1 MSRHCRRPWLA
12 AISLAL
18 CLGAGPQ
25 ALANGQVQVRVQLPP
40 DAALAGLLNEE
51 SLFIF
56 PLMNLVANN
65 CPDTCLQPGDSHLLA
80 ATGQRIVE
88 LMAVSEHLQR
98 VLYLESALREIQQAD
113 VCTRFAGSLTPVVTE
128 LRRLGATTE
137 VVQ

>member
-1 MSRHCRRPWLA
+1 M
-12 AISLAL
+12 
-18 CLGAGPQ
+18 
-25 ALANGQVQVRVQLPP
+25 QLPP

-65 CPDTCLQPGDSHLLA
+65 CPDTGLQPGDSHLLA

-113 VCTRFAGSLTPVVTE
+113 VCTRFASSLTPVVTE

-137 VVQ
+137 VVE

>member
-1 MSRHCRRPWLA
+1 MSRPCRRPWLA

-25 ALANGQVQVRVQLPP
+25 ALANEQVQVQLPP

-65 CPDTCLQPGDSHLLA
+65 CPDTGLQPGDSHLLA

-88 LMAVSEHLQR
+88 LMAVSDHLQR

-113 VCTRFAGSLTPVVTE
+113 VCTRFASSLTPVVTE

-137 VVQ
+137 VVE

>member
-1 MSRHCRRPWLA
+1 MSRPCRRPWLA
-12 AISLAL
+12 AASLAL

-25 ALANGQVQVRVQLPP
+25 ALANEQVQVQLPP

-65 CPDTCLQPGDSHLLA
+65 CPDTGLQPGDSHLLA

-137 VVQ
+137 VVE

>member
-1 MSRHCRRPWLA
+1 MSRPCRRPWLA

-25 ALANGQVQVRVQLPP
+25 ALANEQVQVQLPP
-40 DAALAGLLNEE
+40 DAALAGLLKEE

-56 PLMNLVANN
+56 PLMSLVANN
-65 CPDTCLQPGDSHLLA
+65 CPDTGLQPGDSHLLA

-88 LMAVSEHLQR
+88 LMAVSDHLQR

-137 VVQ
+137 MVE

>member
-1 MSRHCRRPWLA
+1 MSRPCRPWLA
-12 AISLAL
+12 ATLAL

-25 ALANGQVQVRVQLPP
+25 ALANEQVQVQLPP
-40 DAALAGLLNEE
+40 DAALAGLLKEE

-65 CPDTCLQPGDSHLLA
+65 CPGTGLQPGDSHLLA

-88 LMAVSEHLQR
+88 LMAVSDHLQR

-113 VCTRFAGSLTPVVTE
+113 VCTRFASSLTPVVTE

-137 VVQ
+137 VGE

>member
-1 MSRHCRRPWLA
+1 MSRPCRPWLA

-25 ALANGQVQVRVQLPP
+25 ALANEQVQVQLPP

-65 CPDTCLQPGDSHLLA
+65 CPDTGLQPGDSHLLA
-80 ATGQRIVE
+80 AMGQRIVE
-88 LMAVSEHLQR
+88 LMAVSGHLQR

-137 VVQ
+137 VVE

>member
-12 AISLAL
+12 AASLAL

-25 ALANGQVQVRVQLPP
+25 ALANGQVQVQLPP

-65 CPDTCLQPGDSHLLA
+65 CPDTGLQPGDSHLLA

-98 VLYLESALREIQQAD
+98 VLYLESALRQIQQAD
-113 VCTRFAGSLTPVVTE
+113 VCTRFADSLTPVVTE

>member
-1 MSRHCRRPWLA
+1 MSRPCRRPWLA

-25 ALANGQVQVRVQLPP
+25 ALANEQVQVQLPP
-40 DAALAGLLNEE
+40 DAALAGLLKEE

-56 PLMNLVANN
+56 PLMILVANN
-65 CPDTCLQPGDSHLLA
+65 CPDTGLQPGDSHLLA

-88 LMAVSEHLQR
+88 LMAVSDHLQR

-137 VVQ
+137 MVE